1 MNSFEVMNL
10 FAAQIKRHL
19 PAETK
24 AKIIITPSS
33 VKEKGVTVRISLLKT
48 SLGMQPPAARN
59 IRTARLRLQVSGTA
73 ESATGLKQA
82 VEMIEAVDRYL
93 KEPRTLER
101 EEKKEDGVKIVPVP
115 NTRILQQV
123 SLEDSFVSS
132 PDSTEVQDVD
142 DNRIITINFQED

>member
-1 MNSFEVMNL
+1 MNSYEVMNL
-10 FAAQIKRHL
+10 FASQIKRHL

-24 AKIIITPSS
+24 AKVITTPSS
-33 VKEKGVTVRISLLKT
+33 VKEKGVTVRISL
-48 SLGMQPPAARN
+48 MQPPAARN

-93 KEPRTLER
+93 KKPRTLER
-101 EEKKEDGVKIVPVP
+101 EEKTEEGVKIIPVP

-123 SLEDSFVSS
+123 SQEDSFVSS

>member
-24 AKIIITPSS
+24 AKIVITPSS
-33 VKEKGVTVRISLLKT
+33 VKEKGVSVRISLLKT

-101 EEKKEDGVKIVPVP
+101 EEKTEEGVKIVPVP

-132 PDSTEVQDVD
+132 PDSIEVQDVD

>member
-19 PAETK
+19 PAETN

-101 EEKKEDGVKIVPVP
+101 EEKTEEGVKIVPVA

>member
-101 EEKKEDGVKIVPVP
+101 EEKTEEGVKIVPVA

-132 PDSTEVQDVD
+132 PDSIEVQDVD

>member
-1 MNSFEVMNL
+1 MNSYEVMNL
-10 FAAQIKRHL
+10 FAAQVKRHL
-19 PAETK
+19 PAETR
-24 AKIIITPSS
+24 AKVIVTPSS

-101 EEKKEDGVKIVPVP
+101 EEKTEEGVKIIPVP
-115 NTRILQQV
+115 NTRIIQQV
-123 SLEDSFVSS
+123 SQEDSFVSS

-142 DNRIITINFQED
+142 DNRIININFQED

>member
-101 EEKKEDGVKIVPVP
+101 EEKTEEGVKIVPVP

-132 PDSTEVQDVD
+132 PDSIEVQDVD

>member
-48 SLGMQPPAARN
+48 ILGMQPPAARN
-59 IRTARLRLQVSGTA
+59 IRTARLSLQVSGTA

-101 EEKKEDGVKIVPVP
+101 EEKTEEGVKIVPVP

-132 PDSTEVQDVD
+132 PDSIEVQDVD

>member
-1 MNSFEVMNL
+1 MNSYEVMNL

-73 ESATGLKQA
+73 ESATGLRQA

-101 EEKKEDGVKIVPVP
+101 EEKTEEGVKIVPVP

-132 PDSTEVQDVD
+132 PDSIEVQDVD

>member
-24 AKIIITPSS
+24 AKIVITPSS

-101 EEKKEDGVKIVPVP
+101 EEKTEEGVKIVPVP

-132 PDSTEVQDVD
+132 PDSIEVQDVD

>member
-1 MNSFEVMNL
+1 MNSYEVMNL

-93 KEPRTLER
+93 KEPRNLER
-101 EEKKEDGVKIVPVP
+101 EEKTEEGVKIIPVP

-132 PDSTEVQDVD
+132 PDSIEVQDVD

>member
-24 AKIIITPSS
+24 AKIIIAPSS

-93 KEPRTLER
+93 KEPQTLER
-101 EEKKEDGVKIVPVP
+101 EEKTEEGVKIVPVA

-132 PDSTEVQDVD
+132 PDSTEIQDVD

>member
-1 MNSFEVMNL
+1 MNSYEVMNL

-19 PAETK
+19 PAETN

-93 KEPRTLER
+93 KDPRTLER
-101 EEKKEDGVKIVPVP
+101 EEKTEEGVKIIPVP

-123 SLEDSFVSS
+123 SQEDSFVSS

>member
-1 MNSFEVMNL
+1 MNSYEVMNL
-10 FAAQIKRHL
+10 FADQIKRHL
-19 PAETK
+19 PAELKTK
-24 AKIIITPSS
+24 VITTPSS

-101 EEKKEDGVKIVPVP
+101 EEKTEEGVKIIPIP

-123 SLEDSFVSS
+123 SQEDSFVSS

>member
-1 MNSFEVMNL
+1 MNSYEVMNL
-10 FAAQIKRHL
+10 FAAQVKRHL
-19 PAETK
+19 PAETR
-24 AKIIITPSS
+24 AKVIVTPSS

-93 KEPRTLER
+93 KEPHTLER
-101 EEKKEDGVKIVPVP
+101 EEKTEEGVKIIPVP

-123 SLEDSFVSS
+123 SQEDSFVSS

>member
-101 EEKKEDGVKIVPVP
+101 EEKTEEGVKIVPVA

-132 PDSTEVQDVD
+132 PDSTEIQDVD

>member
-1 MNSFEVMNL
+1 M
-10 FAAQIKRHL
+10 
-19 PAETK
+19 
-24 AKIIITPSS
+24 
-33 VKEKGVTVRISLLKT
+33 KEKGVTVRISLLKT

-101 EEKKEDGVKIVPVP
+101 EEKTEEGVKIIPVP

-123 SLEDSFVSS
+123 SQEDSFVSS

>member
-1 MNSFEVMNL
+1 MNSYEVMNL
-10 FAAQIKRHL
+10 FAAQVKRHL
-19 PAETK
+19 PAETR
-24 AKIIITPSS
+24 AKVIVTPSS

-101 EEKKEDGVKIVPVP
+101 EEKTEEGVKIIPVP
-115 NTRILQQV
+115 NTRIIQQV
-123 SLEDSFVSS
+123 SQEDSFVSS

>member
-10 FAAQIKRHL
+10 FAAQVKRHL

-101 EEKKEDGVKIVPVP
+101 EEKTEEGVKIIPVP

-132 PDSTEVQDVD
+132 PDSIEVQDVD

>member
-1 MNSFEVMNL
+1 MNSYEVMNL
-10 FAAQIKRHL
+10 FADQIKRHL
-19 PAETK
+19 PAELKTK
-24 AKIIITPSS
+24 VITTPSS
-33 VKEKGVTVRISLLKT
+33 VKDKGVTVRISLLKT

-101 EEKKEDGVKIVPVP
+101 EEKTEEGVKIIPVP

-123 SLEDSFVSS
+123 SQEDSFVSS

>member
-1 MNSFEVMNL
+1 MNSYEVMNL
-10 FAAQIKRHL
+10 FAAQVKRHL

-101 EEKKEDGVKIVPVP
+101 EEKTEEGVKIIPVP

-132 PDSTEVQDVD
+132 PDSIEVQDVD

>member
-1 MNSFEVMNL
+1 MNSYEAMNL

-19 PAETK
+19 PAETN

-101 EEKKEDGVKIVPVP
+101 EEKTEEGVKIVPVA

>member
-1 MNSFEVMNL
+1 MNSYEVMNL
-10 FAAQIKRHL
+10 FADQIKRHL
-19 PAETK
+19 PEETK
-24 AKIIITPSS
+24 AKVITTPSS

-48 SLGMQPPAARN
+48 SLGMQSPAARN

-73 ESATGLKQA
+73 ESTTGLKQA

-101 EEKKEDGVKIVPVP
+101 AEETKEGVKISPIP

-123 SLEDSFVSS
+123 SQEDSFVSS
-132 PDSTEVQDVD
+132 PDSTEAQDVD
-142 DNRIITINFQED
+142 DNRIITINFQEE